1 MTKKFQ
7 IFISSTF
14 EDLKQERDQVMKAIL
29 EIGHIPVGMEMF
41 SAADEEQWQIIKRQI
56 EEVDYYLVIA
66 AHRYGSIASDGIG
79 YTEKEYDYAKS
90 IGIPTIGFV
99 IKEDAQWDNNHID
112 KDAQKIELLR
122 NFKGTIKSKM
132 VNFWS
137 NKDELNAKVIASL
150 TKAFTSHPRDGWIR
164 SSQSTHINPET
175 INELSRLS
183 SENSELRKKIS
194 ELEKKDKKDEFVEI
208 LKILEHNKK
217 NINLFSLTERKWIE
231 QNKKSL
237 LFIFERISEITED
250 EATEIEIN
258 QQIKLGIP
266 TPDGHEIAR
275 DYPLPKNHISNWLAD
290 LSSLELMEISKKKH
304 AVSDN
309 NTYWTLSNKGR
320 SLHKNLRKNKLLA
333 ALPST
338 EDIPSEEIIA

>member
-66 AHRYGSIASDGIG
+66 AHRYGSIASDGLG
-79 YTEKEYDYAKS
+79 YTEKEYDFAKS

-99 IKEDAQWDNNHID
+99 IKDDVQWDNKYID
-112 KDAQKIELLR
+112 KDPTKIDLL
-122 NFKGTIKSKM
+122 NKFKEKIKSKM

-164 SSQSTHINPET
+164 ASQSTKVNPEI

-183 SENSELRKKIS
+183 SENADLRKKLIDFD
-194 ELEKKDKKDEFVEI
+194 KTKKKDEFVEI
-208 LKILEHNKK
+208 LKILEHNKI
-217 NINLFSLTERKWIE
+217 NIYLYSLENKDWIE
-231 QNKKSL
+231 HGKKSL

-250 EATEIEIN
+250 EATEKDIN
-258 QQIKLGIP
+258 IQIKLSIP
-266 TPDGHEIAR
+266 DPEGHRISTTN
-275 DYPLPKNHISNWLAD
+275 PLPQNYISEWLAD
-290 LSSLELMEISKKKH
+290 LSSLELIEISKKKH
-304 AVSDN
+304 PVSDKE
-309 NTYWTLSNKGR
+309 TYWTLSTKGR
-320 SLHKNLRKNKLLA
+320 ALHKNLRKNKLLA
-333 ALPST
+333 ALPSA
-338 EDIPSEEIIA
+338 EELPT